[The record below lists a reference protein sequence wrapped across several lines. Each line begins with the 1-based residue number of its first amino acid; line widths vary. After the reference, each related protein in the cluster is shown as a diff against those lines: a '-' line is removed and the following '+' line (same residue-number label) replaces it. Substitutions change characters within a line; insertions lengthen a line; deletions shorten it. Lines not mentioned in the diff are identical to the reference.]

1 MPRHARGRTSR
12 FAAILTTGVVAGLPL
27 LPAGPA
33 AEGADLGRF
42 RQPPTRPGAQ
52 PASAAAPPEISFS
65 RDGLEALS
73 CNSRPSDS
81 TVTVS
86 AESTVSFRNRLG
98 EDATLRIDGR
108 DGTRVRAGAASEV
121 LFHRGTVLVQ
131 LVPDCGLSLS
141 SKFQGVSVTVAPAAP
156 GPSSGVPGESGG
168 RSPAAPSSD
177 RTGGGAAQA
186 GADRRSSAGASASA
200 SPSGA
205 PVGGAAPSGAG
216 VDRPAGPGDHQAA
229 AAEPLSP
236 AATSGKSGPNGL
248 LAIIAI
254 VCIVGVLAGVIRAIF
269 AQRATRTS
277 AA

>member
-12 FAAILTTGVVAGLPL
+12 FVAMLTTGLVAGLPL
-27 LPAGPA
+27 LPAAPA
-33 AEGADLGRF
+33 
-42 RQPPTRPGAQ
+42 
-52 PASAAAPPEISFS
+52 AAAPPEISFS
-65 RDGLEALS
+65 RDGLELLS

-81 TVTVS
+81 ELTVS
-86 AESTVSFRNRLG
+86 AESTVAFRNRLG

-108 DGTRVRAGAASEV
+108 DGTRVRNGEASQV

-131 LVPDCGLSLS
+131 LVPDCGVSLS
-141 SKFQGVSVTVAPAAP
+141 SKFQGVSVTVTPAASATSGTASSAPAQ
-156 GPSSGVPGESGG
+156 SGAQSG
-168 RSPAAPSSD
+168 A
-177 RTGGGAAQA
+177 
-186 GADRRSSAGASASA
+186 RSSAPSGDRDDPGAGQAGNDRRASVDGSASA
-200 SPSGA
+200 APNGA
-205 PVGGAAPSGAG
+205 PVGPASGGAAPSGAG
-216 VDRPAGPGDHQAA
+216 AAAKPALPGDREGV

-254 VCIVGVLAGVIRAIF
+254 VCIVGVSTGSIRAIF